1 MTESVS
7 KNKYINHRQ
16 RRGGEK
22 AQSKRSWTK
31 VRGGRGVKGSRGGT
45 ETNRARVKKAKEPN
59 RKEGEKKE
67 RARAWQWQS
76 ERARECEWKADRK
89 GWIHVEH
96 KRRQTLPPLTLPS
109 LSLSLPRH
117 LLLSLPAPFF
127 HLALHTALYLLWL
140 FIKTISQRPFLFLFP
155 TIHSFFF
162 FFFHHHIR
170 MTDKCVLILNQLNLR
185 SHFFLGAKLV
195 SVLPENARF
204 KRK

>member
-140 FIKTISQRPFLFLFP
+140 FIKTFSQRPFPFLFP

-162 FFFHHHIR
+162 SFFIIIFIWQ
-170 MTDKCVLILNQLNLR
+170 T
-185 SHFFLGAKLV
+185 
-195 SVLPENARF
+195 SVCWF
-204 KRK
+204 STS